1 MSQTKAQLIAPIGIV
16 TADGFFTA
24 GVTTALSFVGNLSGT
39 ATTAV
44 SAGTANT
51 AITAGTAT
59 TATVAEGLI
68 GTPNIDVGVTNV
80 TGLGGVAYV
89 AITTTSVGKTLV
101 NREYCTVVTSVAG
114 TVAGIAVTLPATPQP
129 GWEVGVAVGGTFTDT
144 VIGRNGSNIM
154 GLSEDMTMDIGYLS
168 FQFVYVDSNVGW
180 RFF

>member
-1 MSQTKAQLIAPIGIV
+1 MSQTRAQLIAPVGIV
-16 TADGFFTA
+16 TADGFFTS

-39 ATTAV
+39 A
-44 SAGTANT
+44 S
-51 AITAGTAT
+51 IAT
-59 TATVAEGLI
+59 TATVAQGLT
-68 GTPNIDVGVTNV
+68 GTPNINVGVVTA

-89 AITTTSVGKTLV
+89 AITTTSSSKTLV

-114 TVAGIAVTLPATPQP
+114 TSAGIAVTLPATPQP

-144 VIGRNGSNIM
+144 IIRRNGSRIM
-154 GLSEDMTMDIGYLS
+154 GLAEDMTMDRGYLS

>member
-1 MSQTKAQLIAPIGIV
+1 MSQTRAQLIAPVGIV
-16 TADGFFTA
+16 TADGFFTS

-39 ATTAV
+39 ATTAT
-44 SAGTANT
+44 TAL
-51 AITAGTAT
+51 TAGTAT
-59 TATVAEGLI
+59 TATVAQGLT
-68 GTPNIDVGVTNV
+68 GTPNINVGVITA

-89 AITTTSVGKTLV
+89 AITTTSSSKTLV

-114 TVAGIAVTLPATPQP
+114 TSAGIAVTLPATPQP

-144 VIGRNGSNIM
+144 IVRRNGSRIM
-154 GLSEDMTMDIGYLS
+154 GLAEDMTMDRGYLS

>member
-1 MSQTKAQLIAPIGIV
+1 MSQTRAQLIAPVGIV
-16 TADGFFTA
+16 TADGFFTS

-39 ATTAV
+39 A
-44 SAGTANT
+44 S
-51 AITAGTAT
+51 IAT
-59 TATVAEGLI
+59 TATVAQGLT
-68 GTPNIDVGVTNV
+68 GTPNINVGVVTA

-89 AITTTSVGKTLV
+89 AITTTSSSKTLV

-114 TVAGIAVTLPATPQP
+114 TSAGIAVTLPATPQP

-144 VIGRNGSNIM
+144 IVRRNGSRIM
-154 GLSEDMTMDIGYLS
+154 GLAEDMTMDRGYLS

>member
-16 TADGFFTA
+16 TADGFYST
-24 GVTTALSFVGNLSGT
+24 GVTTSLSFVGNLTGT

-44 SAGTANT
+44 SAGTA
-51 AITAGTAT
+51 T
-59 TATVAEGLI
+59 TATVAQGLT
-68 GTPNIDVGVTNV
+68 GTPNINAGVATV

-89 AITTTSVGKTLV
+89 AITTTSISKTLI
-101 NREYCTVVTSVAG
+101 NREYCTAVTSIAG
-114 TVAGIAVTLPATPQP
+114 TVAGIALTLPSSPQP

-144 VIGRNGSNIM
+144 LVSRNGSNIM
-154 GLSEDMTMDIGYLS
+154 GLAEDMTLDRGYLS

>member
-16 TADGFFTA
+16 TADGFYST
-24 GVTTALSFVGNLSGT
+24 GVTTSLSFVGNLTGT

-44 SAGTANT
+44 SAGTATT
-51 AITAGTAT
+51 AISAGTAT
-59 TATVAEGLI
+59 TATVAQGLI
-68 GTPNIDVGVTNV
+68 GTPNINAGVATV

-89 AITTTSVGKTLV
+89 AITTTSISKTLV
-101 NREYCTVVTSVAG
+101 NREYCTAVTSIAG
-114 TVAGIAVTLPATPQP
+114 TVAGIALTLPSSPQP

-144 VIGRNGSNIM
+144 LVSRNGSNIM
-154 GLSEDMTMDIGYLS
+154 GLAEDMTMDRGYLS